1 MTMTSMQRTLTA
13 LGHGEPDRVPLFLLL
28 TEHGARELGLSIE
41 AYFSCAEYV
50 IEGQLRLHRKY
61 RTDCLYAF
69 YYASIEV
76 EAWGGSTLFIEDG
89 PPLCAGPI
97 IRSPAQIDSLQ
108 APAITEAAGLGR
120 VLDTIRGLKARVGDT
135 VPIIGVAISPFSLPV
150 MQMGF
155 DHYLDLIHE
164 QPARFEHLMAA
175 NIEFT
180 VEWANAQLDAGATA
194 ICYFDPV
201 SSTTSIPRELYL
213 TTGMDVARRVLPR
226 IKGPTAT
233 HMASGR
239 VMPILGD
246 IADTGTAIVGVSA
259 LEDLAELK
267 AVAHGRVTLLGNLNG
282 IEMRRWTPAQAEFA
296 VKQAIAKAGRG
307 GGFLLGENHGEVPYL
322 VPDEVLLAISA
333 AAERW
338 GRYPLDW
345 VEAWQ
350 KYNHWARHPAARRP
364 PESCPTQAP
373 CAFSSATISS
383 PRSGRRSRPRAG
395 QTSSR
400 SASRRAAAGRR

>member
-120 VLDTIRGLKARVGDT
+120 VLDTIRGLKAQVGDT

-282 IEMRRWTPAQAEFA
+282 IEMRRWTPAQAELRSSRRSPRPG
-296 VKQAIAKAGRG
+296 AG
-307 GGFLLGENHGEVPYL
+307 
-322 VPDEVLLAISA
+322 AASCSA
-333 AAERW
+333 RTT
-338 GRYPLDW
+338 
-345 VEAWQ
+345 
-350 KYNHWARHPAARRP
+350 ARCPIWCRTRCCWRSARRP
-364 PESCPTQAP
+364 
-373 CAFSSATISS
+373 SAGAL
-383 PRSGRRSRPRAG
+383 PARLGRGVAK
-395 QTSSR
+395 
-400 SASRRAAAGRR
+400 